1 MVSPSASRR
10 RNSSQVAHC
19 GTSSE
24 LAMRTRGAHGCV
36 LTTPT
41 GFPDWTS
48 SVSSSS
54 SSRSVA
60 TIASNAAQLRAA
72 RPEPPYTIS
81 SSGCSATSGSRLFM
95 SIRMAA
101 SCGQPLQLSP
111 VPRGART
118 GRGPLVA
125 VIAGSSSSVDA
136 AMIACCWGS
145 ASATPNPNTGGYRG
159 SGKTVLRQPALGDG
173 RGRDGHRVLVLRRRG
188 VEQLERGRQLGIQRR
203 VHLVRADGGARLVD
217 RGGQQRPVV
226 LRQDGD
232 RAGHDLRV
240 VDLAGADVEA
250 AGDVDALG
258 LKGLRVDLGEQLVL
272 GEIRRAHDDGALACA
287 APRQGVGGL
296 ARAAAR
302 GEGEA
307 ERGSQAKRGTADY
320 PRHIENFLP

>member
-159 SGKTVLRQPALGDG
+159 SGKTVLRQPALGD
-173 RGRDGHRVLVLRRRG
+173 RRVALLVHAN
-188 VEQLERGRQLGIQRR
+188 QLVHLQKAIGRQLRRDRVQRGEQVLGILQ
-203 VHLVRADGGARLVD
+203 
-217 RGGQQRPVV
+217 
-226 LRQDGD
+226 
-232 RAGHDLRV
+232 HDEV
-240 VDLAGADVEA
+240 VDQD
-250 AGDVDALG
+250 
-258 LKGLRVDLGEQLVL
+258 
-272 GEIRRAHDDGALACA
+272 
-287 APRQGVGGL
+287 
-296 ARAAAR
+296 
-302 GEGEA
+302 
-307 ERGSQAKRGTADY
+307 
-320 PRHIENFLP
+320 